1 MGNKTLLFGLS
12 CILLAY
18 YTYIPIPENMEE
30 PWKVRLID
38 ILTKIATLTVIYFS
52 GKLGGLVT
60 NIYMK
65 CIESVF

>member
-52 GKLGGLVT
+52 WEIGRPCYKYIHEV
-60 NIYMK
+60 Y
-65 CIESVF
+65 